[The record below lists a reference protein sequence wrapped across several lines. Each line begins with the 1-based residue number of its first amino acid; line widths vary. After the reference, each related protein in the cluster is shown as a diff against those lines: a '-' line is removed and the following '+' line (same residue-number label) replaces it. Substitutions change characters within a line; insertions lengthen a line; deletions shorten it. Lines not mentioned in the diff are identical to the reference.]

1 MTTATATV
9 TTAIKPGTAAPQ
21 ADDDAIAVSPA
32 TVALSD
38 AGADTTA
45 DPSGAIRLCL
55 VPLGI
60 DCLDPDFPARFIDF
74 CAENDCYDME
84 VNEAGELVILP
95 MVGFKG
101 SRQEMQ
107 SAIELGIW
115 TRENGGVSVSSNSR
129 FRLPSGAVRGP
140 DAAWI
145 AQERYDAAT
154 DAERDTVF
162 PGAPDF
168 VLEIRSRSDNLH
180 PLQRKMQLW
189 MDAGARLGWLIDPYN
204 RRVYIYRAGQPEPEM
219 RENPVTLDGEDV
231 LPGFVFA
238 VRRYI
243 FDLP

>member
-1 MTTATATV
+1 MTTAIAPAPPRLATEGDAV
-9 TTAIKPGTAAPQ
+9 ADAAPL
-21 ADDDAIAVSPA
+21 AD
-32 TVALSD
+32 VAP
-38 AGADTTA
+38 GAE
-45 DPSGAIRLCL
+45 PPGAIRLQL
-55 VPLGI
+55 APLGI
-60 DCLDPDFPARFIDF
+60 DYRTPDFPARFIDF
-74 CAENDCYDME
+74 CAENDHHEME

-101 SRQEMQ
+101 SLRETN
-107 SAIELGIW
+107 ANVHLGIW
-115 TRENGGVSVSSNSR
+115 QLENGGVHASQTSR

-145 AQERYDAAT
+145 TQERYDAAT

-168 VLEIRSRSDNLH
+168 VLEIRSRSDNLR

-204 RRVYIYRAGQPEPEM
+204 RRVYIYRAGQPEPELL
-219 RENPVTLDGEDV
+219 ENPATLDGEDV

>member
-1 MTTATATV
+1 MTTTIAPPLRVA
-9 TTAIKPGTAAPQ
+9 PPHRGAA
-21 ADDDAIAVSPA
+21 ADAVADAAGP
-32 TVALSD
+32 
-38 AGADTTA
+38 GADTGA
-45 DPSGAIRLCL
+45 EPSGAIRLCL
-55 VPLGI
+55 APLGI
-60 DCLDPDFPARFIDF
+60 NFRDPDFPARFIDF
-74 CAENDCYDME
+74 CAENDHHEME

-101 SRQEMQ
+101 SLRETN
-107 SAIELGIW
+107 ANVHLGIW
-115 TRENGGVSVSSNSR
+115 QLENGGVHASQTSR

-168 VLEIRSRSDNLH
+168 VLEIRSLSDNLR
-180 PLQRKMQLW
+180 PLQRKMRLW

-219 RENPVTLDGEDV
+219 RENLATLDGEDV

>member
-1 MTTATATV
+1 MTTA
-9 TTAIKPGTAAPQ
+9 IAP
-21 ADDDAIAVSPA
+21 
-32 TVALSD
+32 ALSPSPVAPSRCVAEVGAVAD
-38 AGADTTA
+38 AAALADADTGA
-45 DPSGAIRLCL
+45 EPPGAIRLCL
-55 VPLGI
+55 APLGI
-60 DCLDPDFPARFIDF
+60 DFRDPDFPARFIDF
-74 CAENDCYDME
+74 CAENDHHEME

-101 SRQEMQ
+101 SLRETN
-107 SAIELGIW
+107 ANVHLGIW
-115 TRENGGVSVSSNSR
+115 QLENGGVHASQTSR

-145 AQERYDAAT
+145 TQERYDAAT

-168 VLEIRSRSDNLH
+168 VLEIRSRSDNLR
-180 PLQRKMQLW
+180 PLQHKMRLW

-204 RRVYIYRAGQPEPEM
+204 PRVYIYRAGQPEPEM
-219 RENPVTLDGEDV
+219 RENPATLDGEDV

>member
-1 MTTATATV
+1 MTTATATAV
-9 TTAIKPGTAAPQ
+9 KPGAPPPL
-21 ADDDAIAVSPA
+21 ADDDDNGVIAA
-32 TVALSD
+32 AALTD
-38 AGADTTA
+38 ADMGTE
-45 DPSGAIRLCL
+45 PPGAIRLCL
-55 VPLGI
+55 APLGI
-60 DCLDPDFPARFIDF
+60 NFRDPDFPARFIDF
-74 CAENDCYDME
+74 CAENDLYDME

-95 MVGFKG
+95 MVGFRG
-101 SRQEMQ
+101 NRREGF
-107 SAIELGIW
+107 AGHFLFGWEL
-115 TRENGGVSVSSNSR
+115 ENGGVSASSTSR

-168 VLEIRSRSDNLH
+168 VLEIRSRSDNLR
-180 PLQRKMQLW
+180 PLQHKMRLW
-189 MDAGARLGWLIDPYN
+189 MDAGACLGWLIDPIN

-219 RENPVTLDGEDV
+219 LENPATLDGEDV

>member
-1 MTTATATV
+1 MTTATATAV
-9 TTAIKPGTAAPQ
+9 KPGALPL
-21 ADDDAIAVSPA
+21 ADDDAVAVIAA
-32 TVALSD
+32 AALTD
-38 AGADTTA
+38 ADADTGAD
-45 DPSGAIRLCL
+45 PPGAIRLCL
-55 VPLGI
+55 APLGI
-60 DCLDPDFPARFIDF
+60 NFRDPDFPARFIDF
-74 CAENDCYDME
+74 CAENDLYEME

-101 SRQEMQ
+101 SLRETN
-107 SAIELGIW
+107 ANVHLGIW
-115 TRENGGVSVSSNSR
+115 QLENGGVHASQTSR

-145 AQERYDAAT
+145 TQERYDAAT

-168 VLEIRSRSDNLH
+168 VLEIRSRSDNLR

-189 MDAGARLGWLIDPYN
+189 MDAGARLGWLIDPLN

-219 RENPVTLDGEDV
+219 LENPTTLDGEDV

>member
-1 MTTATATV
+1 MTTATAT
-9 TTAIKPGTAAPQ
+9 AIRPGAAPAALPL
-21 ADDDAIAVSPA
+21 ADDDAVAVIAAIA
-32 TVALSD
+32 TLPD
-38 AGADTTA
+38 ADTGA
-45 DPSGAIRLCL
+45 EPPGAIRLCL
-55 VPLGI
+55 APLGI
-60 DCLDPDFPARFIDF
+60 NFRDPDFPARFIDF
-74 CAENDCYDME
+74 CAANDFYDME

-95 MVGFKG
+95 MVGFRG
-101 SRQEMQ
+101 NRREGF
-107 SAIELGIW
+107 AGHFLFGWEL
-115 TRENGGVSVSSNSR
+115 ENGGVSVSSNSR

-168 VLEIRSRSDNLH
+168 VLEIRSRSDNLR
-180 PLQRKMQLW
+180 PLQRKMRLW
-189 MDAGARLGWLIDPYN
+189 MDAGARLGWLIDPIN

-219 RENPVTLDGEDV
+219 LENPATLDGEDV

>member
-1 MTTATATV
+1 MTTATAT
-9 TTAIKPGTAAPQ
+9 ATAAAIAPEAPPPL
-21 ADDDAIAVSPA
+21 ADDDAVAIIAAA
-32 TVALSD
+32 TALAD
-38 AGADTTA
+38 ADTGA
-45 DPSGAIRLCL
+45 EPPGAIRLCL
-55 VPLGI
+55 APLGI
-60 DCLDPDFPARFIDF
+60 NFRDPDFPARFIDF
-74 CAENDCYDME
+74 CAENDFYDME

-101 SRQEMQ
+101 SRRENYTATFLCQW
-107 SAIELGIW
+107 EL
-115 TRENGGVSVSSNSR
+115 ENGGVSASSTSR

-168 VLEIRSRSDNLH
+168 VLEIRSRSDNLR
-180 PLQRKMQLW
+180 PLQRKMRLW

-204 RRVYIYRAGQPEPEM
+204 RRVYIYRAGQPELEVL
-219 RENPVTLDGEDV
+219 ENPATLDGEDV